1 MATVEAPIELQ
12 PMTGTEKPGPTINIE
27 AQNELAQRASNVIA
41 KIKTITITDDEQYE
55 YAGEVLKTAQLLKK
69 DMLAF
74 TKPHKDYWN
83 KGKAAVMD
91 VEHALVD
98 PLDKVLDTFGR
109 SMGKYQAD
117 LEQQRKIERE
127 MVLAQQKAEMDAS
140 ALEIA
145 QGLEESGDS
154 AGAQAVIEQAAK
166 MQPEVNVESFAPHVR
181 GTAKRTTW
189 LFEIVDPELVP
200 DKYWV
205 INEQMIQAEVNACK
219 ENTNIPGVRVTSE
232 TKVSARV

>member
-1 MATVEAPIELQ
+1 MGAAIELK
-12 PMTGTEKPGPTINIE
+12 PMTGNEKKPVLTINIE
-27 AQNELAQRASNVIA
+27 QREALSTQVIRQTVA
-41 KIKTITITDDEQYE
+41 VDTLKITCDEDYE
-55 YAGEVLKTAQLLKK
+55 IAAELLKDLK
-69 DMLAF
+69 RLDKEIAEF
-74 TKPHKDYWN
+74 FKPVVKAWHEGHKDV
-83 KGKAAVMD
+83 KAQ
-91 VEHALVD
+91 ENTLRD
-98 PLDKVLDTFGR
+98 PLVKILDRLGKV
-109 SMGKYQAD
+109 MGKYQAD

-154 AGAQAVIEQAAK
+154 AGAQAVVEQAAK

-189 LFEIVDPELVP
+189 QFEIVNPDLVP